1 MRDFPY
7 LRQLVPLIALA
18 VCGCHQ
24 KHSPAT
30 VPGPTALYKGAER
43 NSANVPGSAATGNLP
58 RPPAIAK
65 ADIEKAISRGVAFLK
80 ADQQPDGSWGTGLQV
95 HGNEIYH
102 MVPGSHDAYRVATTA
117 LATMAMEETGQ
128 TEAYQRG
135 IAYLVRQGEARRDS
149 GDMMYNI
156 WAHIYATEALARAL
170 SRKDFGPT
178 MTEAEIR
185 AACLWQLDHLARY
198 QTARGG
204 WNYYD
209 FEAHTQSN
217 SGGATSFCTAAG
229 LMALDEARRAGLQLP
244 DKIAERA
251 VRRLQDCRLPTGAY
265 MYGADYWQ
273 VPRLPANRWE
283 GSVGRA
289 QASNL
294 ALLTWKSSKVTEA
307 MAFAE
312 LEKIIAGN
320 AWMEMGRKRPIPH
333 ESWFQTSGYY
343 YYYGYY
349 YAGRLAE
356 HLGEA
361 AKKRYGA
368 ELAGCIVPY
377 QEADGSFWDYPMW
390 DYDKPYGTAYAVM
403 ALLRVR

>member
-1 MRDFPY
+1 MAAY
-7 LRQLVPLIALA
+7 A
-18 VCGCHQ
+18 
-24 KHSPAT
+24 
-30 VPGPTALYKGAER
+30 GADR
-43 NSANVPGSAATGNLP
+43 TGKVPGSAASAGLP
-58 RPPAIAK
+58 RPPAVGR
-65 ADIEKAISRGVAFLK
+65 ADIDRAILRGVAYLK
-80 ADQQPDGSWGTGLQV
+80 ASQQGDGSWGTGLVV

-117 LATMAMEETGQ
+117 LATMAMQQAGELDG
-128 TEAYQRG
+128 YRRG
-135 IAYLVRQGEARRDS
+135 LAYLVRHGGARRDS

-156 WAHIYATEALARAL
+156 WAHIYAVEALARAL
-170 SRKDFGPT
+170 NTGDFGPGVT
-178 MTEAEIR
+178 AAEVR
-185 AACLWQLDHLARY
+185 SACEWQLGRMDIY

-209 FEAHTQSN
+209 FEAHTQSS
-217 SGGATSFCTAAG
+217 SGGATSFATAAG
-229 LMALDEARRAGLQLP
+229 LMALDEARRAGVAIPGQM
-244 DKIAERA
+244 AERA
-251 VRRLQDCRLPTGAY
+251 VRRLAECRLPSGAY
-265 MYGADYWQ
+265 MYGVDYWQ

-289 QASNL
+289 QAGNL
-294 ALLTWKSSKVTEA
+294 ALLTWKNDKVTEG
-307 MAFAE
+307 MALEE
-312 LEKIIAGN
+312 LEKIVVGN

-349 YAGRLAE
+349 YAGRLTE
-356 HLGEA
+356 RLGEG

-377 QEADGSFWDYPMW
+377 QEQDGSFWDYPMW

-403 ALLRVR
+403 ALLRLR